1 MTSSQNE
8 NKNKKNQ
15 VIAFAATGAIMT
27 GLFAGSTVLYV
38 DNGQLKAENAEKV
51 QQIESL
57 ETIGKKLKSDL
68 QQINEE
74 LSSMQG
80 RNKELDRLLASAKDD
95 INGKSKKITL
105 LIKDNASLKK
115 VQKQVAEL
123 KKVKSGY
130 FNKIKELEERLG
142 LLTSQNDELRRD
154 NESLQ
159 DKLDDLS
166 ARYSEM
172 ERKVEIASVL
182 RVEKATTLG
191 FKKIKSGKLV
201 KNSNAGKVDRLTFS
215 FDLVENKVAE
225 KGTKTIYARVIN
237 PKGETL
243 PAPASESG
251 TFNNSDNNISLPYS
265 VSKEVNYNNE
275 NLKVEMSYDFA
286 EDKNAK
292 GLYKVEFYCDGFY
305 CGSSQIRLK

>member
-1 MTSSQNE
+1 MTSSPNE
-8 NKNKKNQ
+8 NKHKKNQ
-15 VIAFAATGAIMT
+15 VIALAATGAIMT

-57 ETIGKKLKSDL
+57 ESIGKKLKSDL
-68 QQINEE
+68 LQINEE

-80 RNKELDRLLASAKDD
+80 RNKELDRLLVSAKED
-95 INGKSKKITL
+95 INGKSKKISI

-123 KKVKSGY
+123 KKIKSGY
-130 FNKIKELEERLG
+130 FNRIKELEDRLG
-142 LLTSQNDELRRD
+142 LLTTQNDELRRD

-159 DKLDDLS
+159 DKFDDLS

-182 RVEKATTLG
+182 RVEKATALG
-191 FKKIKSGKLV
+191 FKKTKSGKLV

-225 KGTKTIYARVIN
+225 KGTKTIYARIIN

-251 TFNNSDNNISLPYS
+251 TFNNTDSNVTLPYS
-265 VSKEVNYNNE
+265 VSKLVDYNNE
-275 NLKVEMSYDFA
+275 NLKVDMSYDFA
-286 EDKNAK
+286 NDKNAK

-305 CGSSQIRLK
+305 CGYSQIRLK

>member
-15 VIAFAATGAIMT
+15 VIALAATGALMT

-80 RNKELDRLLASAKDD
+80 RNTELDRLLASAKED
-95 INGKSKKITL
+95 INGKSKKISL
-105 LIKDNASLKK
+105 LIKDNASLRK

-123 KKVKSGY
+123 KKIKTGY
-130 FNKIKELEERLG
+130 FNRIKELEDRLG
-142 LLTSQNDELRRD
+142 LLSTQNDELRRY
-154 NESLQ
+154 NEDLQ

-191 FKKIKSGKLV
+191 FKKAKSGKLV
-201 KNSNAGKVDRLTFS
+201 KNNNAGKVDRLTFS
-215 FDLVENKVAE
+215 FDLVENKVAD
-225 KGTKTIYARVIN
+225 KGAKTIYARIIN

-243 PAPASESG
+243 PAPVSESG
-251 TFNNSDNNISLPYS
+251 TFNNTDSNVTLPYS
-265 VSKEVNYNNE
+265 VSKQVDYNNE
-275 NLKVEMSYDFA
+275 NLKVDMSYDFA
-286 EDKNAK
+286 NDKNAK
-292 GLYKVEFYCDGFY
+292 GLYKIEFYCDGFY